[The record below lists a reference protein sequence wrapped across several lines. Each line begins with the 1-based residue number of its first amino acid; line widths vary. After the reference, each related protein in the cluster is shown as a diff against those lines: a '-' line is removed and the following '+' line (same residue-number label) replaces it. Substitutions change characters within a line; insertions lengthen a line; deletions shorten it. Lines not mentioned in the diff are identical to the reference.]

1 MNMSNLDLQ
10 EQEQIDALKA
20 WWKDNGNWVIGVIVI
35 GLLSFA
41 GTKYWKNYQSGQA
54 AEAAKL
60 YVEVEKQVA
69 SNDAKR
75 IGDAA
80 DALVSRYGSSAYAPR
95 AQLLAAQA
103 SLQARDVAHAK
114 VQLQW
119 VIEHASETGLQDTAR
134 LKLASVLLDEKKY
147 DEALKQLEA
156 THPESFTGLFADLK
170 GDLLSAQGKN
180 AEARAAYQQ
189 AYDKTDAKSMYRNLI
204 QLKMDGLGSAK

>member
-1 MNMSNLDLQ
+1 MKMAELDLH
-10 EQEQIDALKA
+10 EQEQVDALKA
-20 WWKDNGNWVIGVIVI
+20 WWKENGRWVVGALVV
-35 GLLSFA
+35 GLLGFA
-41 GTKYWKNYQSGQA
+41 GTQYWKSHQSSQA

-60 YVEVEKQVA
+60 YAEVMKQA
-69 SNDAKR
+69 ATNDAKR

-147 DEALKQLEA
+147 DEALKQLDA
-156 THPESFTGLFADLK
+156 AHPESFTGLYADLK
-170 GDLLSAQGKN
+170 GDVLSAQGKT

-189 AYDKTDAKSMYRNLI
+189 AYDKTDAQSAYRNLI
-204 QLKMDGLGSAK
+204 QLKMDGLGSK

>member
-1 MNMSNLDLQ
+1 MSNLDLQ
-10 EQEQIDALKA
+10 EQEQVDALKA
-20 WWKDNGNWVIGVIVI
+20 WWKDNGKWVIGVIIIALVA
-35 GLLSFA
+35 FA
-41 GTKYWKNYQSGQA
+41 VTQFWNKHREGQT

-60 YVEVEKQVA
+60 YNEVMKQVA

-80 DALVSRYGSSAYAPR
+80 DALASRYGDSAYAPR
-95 AQLLAAQA
+95 AQLVAAEA

-119 VIEHASETGLQDTAR
+119 IIDHASESGLQDTAR

-147 DEALKQLEA
+147 DEAMKQLDA
-156 THPESFTGLFADLK
+156 AHPESFTGLFADLR
-170 GDLLSAQGKN
+170 GDVLSAQGKV

-189 AYDKTDAKSMYRNLI
+189 AYDKTDPKSVYRNLI
-204 QLKMDGLGSAK
+204 QLKMDGLGAAK

>member
-1 MNMSNLDLQ
+1 MKMAELDLH
-10 EQEQIDALKA
+10 EQEQVDALKA
-20 WWKDNGNWVIGVIVI
+20 WWKENGRWVVGALVV
-35 GLLSFA
+35 GLLGFA
-41 GTKYWKNYQSGQA
+41 GAQYWKSHQSSQA

-60 YVEVEKQVA
+60 YAEVMKQA
-69 SNDAKR
+69 ATNDAKR

-80 DALVSRYGSSAYAPR
+80 DALVSRYGGSAYAPR

-119 VIEHASETGLQDTAR
+119 VIEHASESGLQDAAR

-147 DEALKQLEA
+147 DEALKQLDA
-156 THPESFTGLFADLK
+156 AHPESFTGLYADLK
-170 GDLLSAQGKN
+170 GDVLSAQGKT

-189 AYDKTDAKSMYRNLI
+189 AYDKTDAQSVYRNLI
-204 QLKMDGLGSAK
+204 QLKMDGLGSK